1 MHFQPMHVKPILK
14 TIKNTYC
21 HCQAN
26 LYLSY
31 AKVSIRI
38 LAVLFEDLLPQRN
51 LKQVLKICF
60 LQCCTL
66 SSRNNSYNYIFVT
79 WSFLL
84 VFVFCLTTVALGKM
98 LNRLSLL
105 VCATWSLYL
114 TVKYYRK
121 SIIQSR
127 IHLLAEIKGLL
138 QIHKFGITTIAEPTK
153 KKINK
158 YFETKTYKDSV
169 KINVKVISYTLKLIS
184 PHGFKITM
192 SKAVKA

>member
-1 MHFQPMHVKPILK
+1 MHFQPMHVKPILQ

-21 HCQAN
+21 YCQAN
-26 LYLSY
+26 LHSSY
-31 AKVSIRI
+31 AKISIWI

-60 LQCCTL
+60 LKCYIL

-84 VFVFCLTTVALGKM
+84 VFVFCLMTVALGKM

-121 SIIQSR
+121 KYNPKQNSPISW
-127 IHLLAEIKGLL
+127 
-138 QIHKFGITTIAEPTK
+138 
-153 KKINK
+153 NK
-158 YFETKTYKDSV
+158 RTFT
-169 KINVKVISYTLKLIS
+169 N
-184 PHGFKITM
+184 P
-192 SKAVKA
+192 